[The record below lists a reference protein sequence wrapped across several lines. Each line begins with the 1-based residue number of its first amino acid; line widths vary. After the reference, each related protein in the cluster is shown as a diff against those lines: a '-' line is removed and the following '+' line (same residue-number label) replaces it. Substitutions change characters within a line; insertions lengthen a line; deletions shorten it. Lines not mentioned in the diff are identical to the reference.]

1 MTPPAGHG
9 STEER
14 IEEIA
19 RAIRAGE
26 VAAIP
31 TDTVYG
37 LAALPDDEAALRRLA
52 ALKGRPEDQPFAVL
66 FDNIEAIRAAVE
78 DPDALDALDPFWPGP
93 LTAVVRVA
101 RVVGPRLRRA
111 RRHAAG
117 HDRPAHARRPAGPR
131 GDPRLRRRARGHQ
144 REPQRRAAG
153 RGLASEAIA
162 MFGDALPVLD
172 GGPRR
177 RPPSTVIDLTVRPPA
192 VLREGPIDAAVA
204 LAALGA

>member
-78 DPDALDALDPFWPGP
+78 DPGALDALDPFWPGP

-101 RVVGPRLRRA
+101 GSRPRTRSSS
-111 RRHAAG
+111 
-117 HDRPAHARRPAGPR
+117 PPS
-131 GDPRLRRRARGHQ
+131 RRRARSGCAC
-144 REPQRRAAG
+144 RTTRW
-153 RGLASEAIA
+153 
-162 MFGDALPVLD
+162 
-172 GGPRR
+172 
-177 RPPSTVIDLTVRPPA
+177 PSR
-192 VLREGPIDAAVA
+192 
-204 LAALGA
+204 

>member
-1 MTPPAGHG
+1 MTPPDGHG

-52 ALKGRPEDQPFAVL
+52 SLKGRPEDQPFAVL

-101 RVVGPRLRRA
+101 RSS
-111 RRHAAG
+111 
-117 HDRPAHARRPAGPR
+117 AHAFVEPAVTPQGTI
-131 GDPRLRRRARGHQ
+131 GLRMPDDAIALAVIRACGGALAVTSANRSG
-144 REPQRRAAG
+144 EPPAE
-153 RGLASEAIA
+153 LASEATA
-162 MFGDALPVLD
+162 MFGDGLPVLN

-177 RPPSTVIDLTVRPPA
+177 RPPSTVIDLTARPPA

>member
-1 MTPPAGHG
+1 MTPSDESGRLG
-9 STEER
+9 ER

-19 RAIRAGE
+19 SAIRAGE

-52 ALKGRPEDQPFAVL
+52 VLKGRPEAQPFAVL

-78 DPDALDALDPFWPGP
+78 EPDALDALDPFWPGP

-101 RVVGPRLRRA
+101 SSS
-111 RRHAAG
+111 
-117 HDRPAHARRPAGPR
+117 AHAFVEPAVTRQGTI
-131 GDPRLRRRARGHQ
+131 GLRMPDDAIALAVIRACGGALAVTSANRSG
-144 REPQRRAAG
+144 EPPAEE
-153 RGLASEAIA
+153 ASEATA
-162 MFGDALPVLD
+162 MFGEDLPVLD

-192 VLREGPIDAAVA
+192 VLREGPIESATV
-204 LAALGA
+204 LAALEG

>member
-1 MTPPAGHG
+1 M
-9 STEER
+9 
-14 IEEIA
+14 
-19 RAIRAGE
+19 
-26 VAAIP
+26 
-31 TDTVYG
+31 
-37 LAALPDDEAALRRLA
+37 
-52 ALKGRPEDQPFAVL
+52 L

-78 DPDALDALDPFWPGP
+78 EPDALDALDPFWPGP

-101 RVVGPRLRRA
+101 RSSGHAFVEPAVTPQGTIGLRMPDDAIALAVIRA
-111 RRHAAG
+111 CGGALAVTSANRSG
-117 HDRPAHARRPAGPR
+117 EPPA
-131 GDPRLRRRARGHQ
+131 
-144 REPQRRAAG
+144 EE
-153 RGLASEAIA
+153 ASEATA

>member
-1 MTPPAGHG
+1 MTPSDESGRLG
-9 STEER
+9 ER

-19 RAIRAGE
+19 SAIRAGE

-52 ALKGRPEDQPFAVL
+52 ALKGRPEAQPFAVL

-78 DPDALDALDPFWPGP
+78 EPDALDALDPFWPGP

-101 RVVGPRLRRA
+101 SSS
-111 RRHAAG
+111 
-117 HDRPAHARRPAGPR
+117 AHAFVEPAVTRQGTI
-131 GDPRLRRRARGHQ
+131 GLRMPDDAIALAVIRACGGALAVTSANRSG
-144 REPQRRAAG
+144 EPPAEE
-153 RGLASEAIA
+153 ASEATA
-162 MFGDALPVLD
+162 MFGGALPVLD

-192 VLREGPIDAAVA
+192 VLREGPIESATV
-204 LAALGA
+204 LAALEG

>member
-1 MTPPAGHG
+1 MTPSDESGRLG
-9 STEER
+9 ER

-19 RAIRAGE
+19 GAIRAGE

-52 ALKGRPEDQPFAVL
+52 ALKGRPEAQPFAVL

-78 DPDALDALDPFWPGP
+78 EPDALDALDPFWPGP

-101 RVVGPRLRRA
+101 SSS
-111 RRHAAG
+111 
-117 HDRPAHARRPAGPR
+117 AHAFVEPAVTPQGTI
-131 GDPRLRRRARGHQ
+131 GLRMPDDAIALAVIRACGGALAVTSANRSG
-144 REPQRRAAG
+144 EPPAEE
-153 RGLASEAIA
+153 ASEATA
-162 MFGDALPVLD
+162 MFGEELPVLD

-177 RPPSTVIDLTVRPPA
+177 RPPSTVIDLTAHPPA
-192 VLREGPIDAAVA
+192 VLREGPIESATV
-204 LAALGA
+204 LAALEG

>member
-1 MTPPAGHG
+1 MTPSDESGRLG
-9 STEER
+9 ER

-19 RAIRAGE
+19 GAIRAGE

-52 ALKGRPEDQPFAVL
+52 ALKGRPEAQPFAVL

-78 DPDALDALDPFWPGP
+78 EPDALDALDPFWPGP

-101 RVVGPRLRRA
+101 QSSARAFVEPAVTPQGTIGLRMPDDAIALAVIRA
-111 RRHAAG
+111 CGGALAVTSANRSG
-117 HDRPAHARRPAGPR
+117 EPPA
-131 GDPRLRRRARGHQ
+131 
-144 REPQRRAAG
+144 EE
-153 RGLASEAIA
+153 ASEATA
-162 MFGDALPVLD
+162 MFGEDLPVLD

-177 RPPSTVIDLTVRPPA
+177 RPPSTVIDLTAHPPA
-192 VLREGPIDAAVA
+192 VLREGPIESATV
-204 LAALGA
+204 LAALEG